1 MDSILKNMI
10 FQPQTYKLK
19 IIDTIDH
26 LILTLDN
33 FNIKEEINE
42 FSYLKTNF
50 KKYPID
56 IIDKVTNIY
65 INMEILAEIIETPF
79 TVTEKEFNILIDI
92 CGKNIPIKENAN
104 KDNILY
110 NKIITD
116 FFKILEFSK
125 IKDYWNELKTT
136 NLTITKNQ
144 FEHSGLWNIEKSREQ
159 IVTNVSNSDNVKST
173 STRKD
178 NALKTPLFEENKYEK
193 GEPVPFTGSE
203 FYCDLN
209 NNDGSY
215 LTNINNNFKYIDDK
229 ELVSNNLAYIYHTY
243 ILYNSLYNVSIILKK
258 EEQEIIDIIIKDF
271 PEFIVVDK
279 IDELTEENY
288 NLLYKFFNNKIFSS
302 ITDLQD
308 KVKSLK
314 NLYDIDIKD
323 NNNDIGKKYSEKD
336 EVLMIINKTYEQN
349 NNSNDKLKASEIY
362 TLIENYFPLFKGNL
376 TFRKRVSGYLIETG
390 LSRKRVSDG
399 IYYYGLKKKEYK
411 IEKTYDNKE
420 KTYNINIE
428 DIMKQRDDE
437 LLQS

>member
-1 MDSILKNMI
+1 
-10 FQPQTYKLK
+10 
-19 IIDTIDH
+19 
-26 LILTLDN
+26 
-33 FNIKEEINE
+33 
-42 FSYLKTNF
+42 
-50 KKYPID
+50 
-56 IIDKVTNIY
+56 
-65 INMEILAEIIETPF
+65 MEILAEIIETPF

-411 IEKTYDNKE
+411 IEKTY
-420 KTYNINIE
+420 NINIE